1 MKPYTGSDE
10 ETYRVFTRGFRHGID
25 ATVALSAAMI
35 AVSLASK
42 HSTQYYGLD
51 LAVSL
56 VLFITGVFSGVP
68 WILLLVSSIPG
79 VFFAHTG
86 IPRLDLVYIVLG
98 LARSLRVLWD
108 VKWFARNASKLGR
121 EITVLATQTVLLAA
135 AVLAGGTLALY
146 VAEHGAPGSHINSVW
161 DALWAVIVTATTVG
175 YGDTIPVTAE
185 GRVIASLIMIL
196 GVGIM
201 MFLLSNLAT
210 IITKV
215 TVHEEIE
222 SMLSASDRIKRD
234 IKKMIDMIDEL
245 DEDGFER
252 LVGMMRTLWAL
263 ERSSDSVSVDLLGDY
278 RPPSADEIISRLETL
293 LNDMNGV
300 GLNARERDKALET
313 G

>member
-1 MKPYTGSDE
+1 MSVGSNDE
-10 ETYRVFTRGFRHGID
+10 VYRVFTRGFRHGID

-42 HSTQYYGLD
+42 HSPGYYSID
-51 LAVSL
+51 LSVSL
-56 VLFITGVFSGVP
+56 VLFVSGVFSGVP
-68 WILLLVSSIPG
+68 WPLLLVSSIPG
-79 VFFAHTG
+79 ALLGGLGF
-86 IPRLDLVYIVLG
+86 PRLDIVYLVLG
-98 LARSLRVLWD
+98 VARTIRVFWD

-121 EITVLATQTVLLAA
+121 EITVLATQTVLLTA
-135 AVLAGGTLALY
+135 AVLAGGTVALY

-185 GRVIASLIMIL
+185 GRIIASLIMIL

-234 IKKMIDMIDEL
+234 IKKMVDMIDEL

-252 LVGMMRTLWAL
+252 LVGMLRTLWAI
-263 ERSSDSVSVDLLGDY
+263 ERSSDSVSVDLLEGY
-278 RPPSADEIISRLETL
+278 RPPSAEELVTRLESL
-293 LNDMNGV
+293 INNMNNISIIG
-300 GLNARERDKALET
+300 ERKHKALET